1 MKTSVDAVS
10 GVERKITVEI
20 PADEVDRR
28 IEQEF
33 TELRRMVPVR
43 GFRKGKAPMEMVKR
57 MFRDSVEAEVS
68 EHLVKESLTE
78 VVKEKDLKVLSLPA
92 RGGRQGRP
100 GEGFRLLRHRRGR
113 PGGRAG
119 RLQGDPRDEGE
130 GERDRRGRR
139 GGDRAASESFAQFHA
154 RGRARRPESDL
165 VEFGFTATVG
175 RRNGRSATTTC
186 RRALQR
192 HPVRRGVR
200 AEDARGRTGDDPR
213 LRDRLSRGLPGTRST
228 RARPWRSR

>member
-78 VVKEKDLKVLSLPA
+78 VVKEKDLKILSLPGVEGA
-92 RGGRQGRP
+92 KVVPGKDFVFSATVEVVPEVEAKDYKGIPVYKEKVNVTDEDVAAAIERLRTPYAHFMPEEGRKAQNR
-100 GEGFRLLRHRRGR
+100 R
-113 PGGRAG
+113 PGGVRVH
-119 RLQGDPRDEGE
+119 
-130 GERDRRGRR
+130 
-139 GGDRAASESFAQFHA
+139 GDR
-154 RGRARRPESDL
+154 
-165 VEFGFTATVG
+165 G
-175 RRNGRSATTTC
+175 RRNGGQ
-186 RRALQR
+186 RRQRVDRPFQR
-192 HPVRRGVR
+192 HPVREGVR
-200 AEDARGRTGDDPR
+200 GKDAGGR
-213 LRDRLSRGLPGTRST
+213 SRG
-228 RARPWRSR
+228 